1 MSFNKDKLEK
11 VNFEFN
17 SEVKIKLK
25 SEQEYKR
32 YNVGYSNKGTKEILT
47 NNAFNVRH
55 LGSNEKLLIIYDN
68 IEQIELEGENWT
80 KLLSNIDKK
89 ITENQAVQCIFSN
102 GDEELN
108 LVFEKTEPALQIKKN
123 DYKHDFQDEIVDTNI
138 SAIEKS
144 THESSEE
151 IRINNER
158 SYAKDY
164 KIKFKKYSKVFSLKD
179 ILFIESFNPI

>member
-108 LVFEKTEPALQIKKN
+108 LVFEKTEPALQ
-123 DYKHDFQDEIVDTNI
+123 
-138 SAIEKS
+138 
-144 THESSEE
+144 
-151 IRINNER
+151 
-158 SYAKDY
+158 
-164 KIKFKKYSKVFSLKD
+164 
-179 ILFIESFNPI
+179 P